1 MEVGP
6 RGGLWDVFSACD
18 EDGDGWVDVGHF
30 VRLAASHL
38 PSEQEA
44 VALGRLLDPKGLGLI
59 DFDAFCRGVSAFG
72 GGGTAHLADKEHHD
86 GDDEDCDHGDD
97 DDDGRRDGYNGGLG
111 PDWDEVGE
119 VTDSAYL
126 GSESAPSE
134 TETLP
139 DEETSVT
146 TREQHQQ
153 WQQWEV
159 APSPEEHPK
168 DHDRRPRH
176 SRKAAS
182 AESGAPAD
190 LGDAFESRAPADLGD
205 AFESRAPADLGDAF
219 ESRAPADLGD
229 AFGYLQ
235 MGGESASPS
244 HAELGLPGAEEEEG
258 GAGPVCGDR
267 PRHGGTPGPDAT
279 ASTPPGSGSQPGV
292 GARVGRGDLPGRH
305 APDAGYL
312 SRASSAAAVD
322 GSRDVP
328 GGRGVG
334 GEAPLPS
341 DASQS
346 TEPTGSSDRRR
357 RDATGDLGEG
367 EDSPRAVG
375 RGDLPEAWFESGSRQ
390 GLRNSP
396 RIGDGGQ
403 PRTSGRGRDPDGAQD
418 GGASA
423 GDFSEVGAGAA
434 PSETRGLN
442 HASDHRRHYH
452 HAVPGHRE
460 EDQEWGRSDGTGPE
474 PNPAV
479 NGVEEFEESGDGE
492 EATAAAVRAPRRHD
506 LSASDTW
513 SLRAPSYGS
522 RFSTSSPASAGE
534 PGGRQGARG
543 EDGDEGEG
551 SYCLCCRQRIA
562 RLKELDRRLTQLH
575 LTGPRQRI
583 STKAFA
589 RRLQPGGHRKSASC
603 SNQEDFFGES
613 PDTGSEVNQR
623 MSLLESKV
631 LELESD
637 SVITC
642 DLQTQIKQE
651 NTTLI
656 HRINELEDRL
666 RETEVRSELRSHEV
680 SLRHQEVLARVERHK
695 LSELEA
701 LRARLLQVEEEG
713 SALKATVAH
722 LKTLAHRLTEEKEAL
737 AERLEESVCRLSEEV
752 TLGRTLADK
761 LRQDE
766 QRFQH
771 EHVATHELIEELRR
785 ELEGLQ
791 LLRLEAERGTAL
803 GGARRR
809 LGSST
814 GLQEYQARTR
824 EVELEHEVRR
834 LRQER
839 QRLQEQNEDL
849 SGQIIS
855 TSLQGAKSLLSVPTR
870 SQALASNPD
879 GATHEEVV
887 AALHEVE
894 EINDQLRQYMDRVIL
909 AILETNPSILEVKP

>member
-72 GGGTAHLADKEHHD
+72 GAGGTAHLADKEHHD
-86 GDDEDCDHGDD
+86 GDDEDCDDGD

-146 TREQHQQ
+146 TPEQHQQ

-159 APSPEEHPK
+159 APSSEEHPK
-168 DHDRRPRH
+168 DRDRRPGH

-182 AESGAPAD
+182 AEPG
-190 LGDAFESRAPADLGD
+190 
-205 AFESRAPADLGDAF
+205 
-219 ESRAPADLGD
+219 APADLGD

-235 MGGESASPS
+235 MGGESTSPS
-244 HAELGLPGAEEEEG
+244 RAEVGLPGSEED
-258 GAGPVCGDR
+258 AGPVRGDR
-267 PRHGGTPGPDAT
+267 PRDGGAPGPNVT
-279 ASTPPGSGSQPGV
+279 ASS
-292 GARVGRGDLPGRH
+292 RVGRGDLLRRH

-312 SRASSAAAVD
+312 SRAPSAAAD
-322 GSRDVP
+322 GSR
-328 GGRGVG
+328 GRGVG
-334 GEAPLPS
+334 GKAPLPS

-346 TEPTGSSDRRR
+346 AEPTGSSDRHQRE
-357 RDATGDLGEG
+357 ATGDLGEG
-367 EDSPRAVG
+367 EESRRAVG
-375 RGDLPEAWFESGSRQ
+375 RGDLPEAGFESGSRQ
-390 GLRNSP
+390 GLWNSSH
-396 RIGDGGQ
+396 IGDGDQ

-418 GGASA
+418 RGASA
-423 GDFSEVGAGAA
+423 VGVERTFVAGDSLTGVSDFSEVGAGTA

-442 HASDHRRHYH
+442 HASDHRRHDH
-452 HAVPGHRE
+452 QAVPGHRE
-460 EDQEWGRSDGTGPE
+460 DDQGWGRPNRTGPE
-474 PNPAV
+474 PKPAV

-534 PGGRQGARG
+534 PGGREEARG
-543 EDGDEGEG
+543 EDGDDGEG

-589 RRLQPGGHRKSASC
+589 RRLLPGGHRKSASC

-680 SLRHQEVLARVERHK
+680 SHRHQEVLSRVERHK
-695 LSELEA
+695 VSELEA

-752 TLGRTLADK
+752 TLGRTLTDK

-791 LLRLEAERGTAL
+791 LLRLEAERSAAL

-909 AILETNPSILEVKP
+909 AILETNPSILEIKP